1 MKLYEHQI
9 KALEETAG
17 RNRVA
22 YYFDMGLGK
31 TFIGSE
37 KMRELGAGVN
47 LVICQKSKVDDWTN
61 HFNQYYTEYSAYDLT
76 KKKHLEQF
84 PYSKAKRVGIINYEL
99 AFRRPELLEQK
110 DITLMLDESSI
121 IQNKSAKQ
129 TKFVMKLQAK
139 NVILLSG
146 TPCSGKY
153 ENLWTQAHLLGWDIT
168 EKTFL
173 THYINYKKINTAV
186 GIKKIVDQ
194 ENPYRNQERLKTKLR
209 TYGAVFTKTDE
220 VFDLPEQ
227 NIVTAAVETSKD
239 YKTFMTKDIVTVEG
253 DDLIGTTQLTKL
265 LYAREL
271 CGPYS
276 AAKQDAFKDLL
287 ASTNDRLIVFY
298 NFKKE
303 AEKLTQI
310 IEEQQRPW
318 SIVSGDKKDLE
329 AYDKHEDSVTLVQYQ
344 SGSKGLNLQKANK
357 IIYYTP
363 TLSVE
368 NWMQSQKR
376 IHRIGQNRPCFYY
389 KLVCT
394 GSVEEKIYEALER
407 GVDYTDELFKEETKN
422 GTRKELRK

>member
-1 MKLYEHQI
+1 MKLYNHQI
-9 KALEETAG
+9 KALEETAE

-37 KMRELGAGVN
+37 KMRELGADVN
-47 LVICQKSKVDDWTN
+47 LLICQKSKVDDWTN
-61 HFNQYYTEYSAYDLT
+61 HFKQYYTGYAAHDLT
-76 KKKHLEQF
+76 KKKDLERFQE
-84 PYSKAKRVGIINYEL
+84 SSEKRVGIINYEL
-99 AFRRPELLEQK
+99 AFRRPELLKQK

-153 ENLWTQAHLLGWDIT
+153 ENLWTQAHLLGWEIP
-168 EKTFL
+168 EKIFL
-173 THYINYKKINTAV
+173 THYINFKKVNTAK
-186 GIKKIVDQ
+186 GIKKTVDR
-194 ENPYRNQERLKTKLR
+194 ENPYRNQERLKAKLR

-227 NIVTAAVETSKD
+227 NVITAAVETSKD
-239 YKTFMTKDIVTVEG
+239 YKTFMEKDIVTVEG

-276 AAKQDAFKDLL
+276 KAKQEAFKDLL

-329 AYDKHEDSVTLVQYQ
+329 AYDRDEDSVTLVQYQ

-389 KLVCT
+389 KLICT

-407 GVDYTDELFKEETKN
+407 GVDYTDELFKEE
-422 GTRKELRK
+422 RKYGL

>member
-37 KMRELGAGVN
+37 KMRELGARVN

-61 HFNQYYTEYSAYDLT
+61 HFKQHYPDYVICNLT
-76 KKKHLEQF
+76 KKKDLEAFQ
-84 PYSKAKRVGIINYEL
+84 ANIRNCVGIINYEL

-239 YKTFMTKDIVTVEG
+239 YKTFMKKDIVTVEG

-276 AAKQDAFKDLL
+276 NAKQDAFKDLL

-329 AYDKHEDSVTLVQYQ
+329 AYDKYEDSVTLVQYQ

-389 KLVCT
+389 KLVCS

-407 GVDYTDELFKEETKN
+407 GVDYTDELFKEETKY
-422 GTRKELRK
+422 GL

>member
-1 MKLYEHQI
+1 MKLYKHQS

-61 HFNQYYTEYSAYDLT
+61 HFKQYYTGYATHDLT
-76 KKKHLEQF
+76 KKKGLEAFQE
-84 PYSKAKRVGIINYEL
+84 SSEKRVGVINYEL
-99 AFRRPELLEQK
+99 AFRRPELLKQK

-121 IQNKSAKQ
+121 IQNKSTKQ

-139 NVILLSG
+139 NIILLSG

-153 ENLWTQAHLLGWDIT
+153 ENLWTQAHLLGWEIP

-173 THYINYKKINTAV
+173 THYVNFKKINTAV

-194 ENPYRNQERLKTKLR
+194 ANPYRNQERLKAKLR

-227 NIVTAAVETSKD
+227 NFITAAVETSKD
-239 YKTFMTKDIVTVEG
+239 YKTFMKNDIVTVEG

-276 AAKQDAFKDLL
+276 TAKQDAFKDLL

-329 AYDKHEDSVTLVQYQ
+329 AYEKHEDSVTLVQYQ

-407 GVDYTDELFKEETKN
+407 GVDYTDELFKEDTK
-422 GTRKELRK
+422 K